1 MIMINEKIEKI
12 GYCLSYTLIY
22 NVMFASA
29 FALRGYE
36 DKVARIMLAIFL
48 ICIVIGIAATIG
60 IVSVD
65 DLEKNEATA
74 GKYIGIVA
82 SENIT
87 RKKYVINF
95 MLMMLSGI
103 IISFNMDWR
112 FLTLF
117 WAVELLYSIP
127 CANSEAIDNNPVL
140 LILGYNVLK
149 CTGKNVFTD
158 EVGIYRIITKKSHV
172 KNGAIIK
179 FKNVSN
185 HTLKLNKDIAYV
197 QVQD

>member
-12 GYCLSYTLIY
+12 GYCLSYMLIY

-29 FALRGYE
+29 FALRGYK
-36 DKVARIMLAIFL
+36 DKGARIMLVIFL
-48 ICIVIGIAATIG
+48 ICTVIGIAATIG

-65 DLEKNEATA
+65 DLEKNEATT

-87 RKKYVINF
+87 RKKYAINF
-95 MLMMLSGI
+95 VLMMLSGI

-127 CANSEAIDNNPVL
+127 CANSEALDNNPVL
-140 LILGYNVLK
+140 LILGYNVFK
-149 CTGKNVFTD
+149 CSVRNVFTD
-158 EVGIYRIITKKSHV
+158 EVGDYRILAKKFYV
-172 KNGAIIK
+172 KKDTIIK
-179 FKNVSN
+179 IKNVN
-185 HTLKLNKDIAYV
+185 KNTLKLNKI
-197 QVQD
+197 